1 MPKADTTT
9 GTNRMGLHLIPL
21 IERAATEN
29 LTDVEQDKI
38 QKWIGNRNPDKLN
51 VKRLEAIYQKIV
63 NNIRL
68 TQADV
73 AFFTSGAPCTRS
85 SSRPPPISPSTPKS
99 GTHFLSMI
107 SAIDDNAGQ
116 TEPFLG
122 SLGSFAG
129 TTCDLFTVVPKAIM
143 FIDSLI
149 FCKPQHAFT
158 IALAVWPA
166 NPVGRS
172 VAEWANDPMHCNVMV
187 LIHAQ
192 RGPGKVLLICE
203 PNITEVEERERKA
216 DKILSSRMVEFINAI
231 HSRFTEVWVNH
242 ERRERNE
249 TGICLRLVLKWM
261 VEMVAAGKDGL
272 NIERNDEHK
281 ITGIKGFRRI
291 EM

>member
-38 QKWIGNRNPDKLN
+38 QKWIENRNPDKLN

-73 AFFTSGAPCTRS
+73 AFFMSGAPCTRS
-85 SSRPPPISPSTPKS
+85 SSRPPPISPSTPKT
-99 GTHFLSMI
+99 GTHLLSMI
-107 SAIDDNAGQ
+107 SAIDNDAGQ

-129 TTCDLFTVVPKAIM
+129 TTGDLFTVVPKAIM
-143 FIDSLI
+143 FIDSEQKKTPLYSGIPFKPFGTLPGLI
-149 FCKPQHAFT
+149 FCKPQRAFT

-172 VAEWANDPMHCNVMV
+172 
-187 LIHAQ
+187 
-192 RGPGKVLLICE
+192 

-216 DKILSSRMVEFINAI
+216 DKIFSSCMVEFINAI

-242 ERRERNE
+242 ERRECNE

-281 ITGIKGFRRI
+281 ITGIKGFHRI